1 MKILVVDDEPVVLN
15 SCRKVLEE
23 DGFDV
28 RLVPSADEALKAI
41 KDEEFDLLLVDVKMP
56 KHDGMYLMQKVKEQW
71 PDIPARLFRRRS
83 NMKKQKA
90 LVIDDEQVV
99 LDSVSKILTDENY
112 KVDVSLSG
120 REGLNWAIQKE
131 YDIVLTDIRMPDIG
145 GMRVLRDI
153 KRANPSLPVVMI
165 TGYGS
170 IQSSVQAMKLGA
182 ADYIEKPF
190 TPDQLINAVAS
201 ALDVAVTK
209 PPEEQALIHKE
220 EMITIL
226 ERAASDSEFIAQ
238 LLYKGADALEEY
250 NLTGPEKLALLT
262 GDIEWIEKNIGP
274 LKPNQ
279 KLWLEQRLSAE
290 IW

>member
-1 MKILVVDDEPVVLN
+1 MEKN
-15 SCRKVLEE
+15 
-23 DGFDV
+23 
-28 RLVPSADEALKAI
+28 
-41 KDEEFDLLLVDVKMP
+41 
-56 KHDGMYLMQKVKEQW
+56 
-71 PDIPARLFRRRS
+71 
-83 NMKKQKA
+83 KA
-90 LVIDDEQVV
+90 LVIDDEQIV
-99 LDSVSKILTDENY
+99 LDSVSKILKDENY
-112 KVDVSLSG
+112 DVDVSLSG
-120 REGLNWAIQKE
+120 REGLNWAIQKK

-153 KRANPSLPVVMI
+153 KRARPSLPVVMI
-165 TGYGS
+165 TGYAS
-170 IQSSVQAMKLGA
+170 VRSSVQAMKLGA

-190 TPDQLINAVAS
+190 TPDQLLKAVNS
-201 ALDVAVTK
+201 ALHIAATK

-220 EMITIL
+220 EMIRIL

-250 NLTGPEKLALLT
+250 DLTGPEKLALLT
-262 GDIEWIEKNIGP
+262 GDIEWIEKNMGP

>member
-1 MKILVVDDEPVVLN
+1 MKE
-15 SCRKVLEE
+15 K
-23 DGFDV
+23 
-28 RLVPSADEALKAI
+28 
-41 KDEEFDLLLVDVKMP
+41 
-56 KHDGMYLMQKVKEQW
+56 
-71 PDIPARLFRRRS
+71 
-83 NMKKQKA
+83 KA
-90 LVIDDEQVV
+90 LVIDDEQIV

-112 KVDVSLSG
+112 EVDVSLSG

>member
-1 MKILVVDDEPVVLN
+1 MEKN
-15 SCRKVLEE
+15 
-23 DGFDV
+23 
-28 RLVPSADEALKAI
+28 
-41 KDEEFDLLLVDVKMP
+41 
-56 KHDGMYLMQKVKEQW
+56 
-71 PDIPARLFRRRS
+71 
-83 NMKKQKA
+83 KA
-90 LVIDDEQVV
+90 LVIDDEQIV

-112 KVDVSLSG
+112 EVDVSLSG
-120 REGLNWAIQKE
+120 REGLNRAIQKE

-165 TGYGS
+165 TGYAS
-170 IQSSVQAMKLGA
+170 VQSSVQAMKLGA

-201 ALDVAVTK
+201 ALDVAATK

-220 EMITIL
+220 VMITIL

>member
-1 MKILVVDDEPVVLN
+1 
-15 SCRKVLEE
+15 
-23 DGFDV
+23 
-28 RLVPSADEALKAI
+28 
-41 KDEEFDLLLVDVKMP
+41 
-56 KHDGMYLMQKVKEQW
+56 
-71 PDIPARLFRRRS
+71 
-83 NMKKQKA
+83 MKKQKA

-99 LDSVSKILTDENY
+99 LDSVNKILKDENY
-112 KVDVSLSG
+112 EVDVTLSG
-120 REGLNWAIQKE
+120 REGLNWAIQKK

-153 KRANPSLPVVMI
+153 KRAKPSLPVVMI
-165 TGYGS
+165 TGYAS
-170 IQSSVQAMKLGA
+170 VRSSVQAMKLGA

-190 TPDQLINAVAS
+190 TPEQLINAVAS
-201 ALDVAVTK
+201 ALDTAATK

-226 ERAASDSEFIAQ
+226 ERAAFDSEFIAQ

-250 NLTGPEKLALLT
+250 DLTGPEKLALLT

>member
-1 MKILVVDDEPVVLN
+1 MEKN
-15 SCRKVLEE
+15 
-23 DGFDV
+23 
-28 RLVPSADEALKAI
+28 
-41 KDEEFDLLLVDVKMP
+41 
-56 KHDGMYLMQKVKEQW
+56 
-71 PDIPARLFRRRS
+71 
-83 NMKKQKA
+83 KA

-99 LDSVSKILTDENY
+99 LDSVTKILTEENY
-112 KVDVSLSG
+112 EVDVSLSG
-120 REGLNWAIQKE
+120 REGLNQAIQKE

-153 KRANPSLPVVMI
+153 KRAKPSLPVVMI
-165 TGYGS
+165 TGYAS
-170 IQSSVQAMKLGA
+170 VQSSVQAMKLGA

-190 TPDQLINAVAS
+190 TPDQLLKAVDS
-201 ALDVAVTK
+201 ALDIAATK

-238 LLYKGADALEEY
+238 LLYEGADALEEY
-250 NLTGPEKLALLT
+250 DLTGPEKLALLT
-262 GDIEWIEKNIGP
+262 GDIEWIEKHMGP

>member
-1 MKILVVDDEPVVLN
+1 
-15 SCRKVLEE
+15 
-23 DGFDV
+23 
-28 RLVPSADEALKAI
+28 
-41 KDEEFDLLLVDVKMP
+41 
-56 KHDGMYLMQKVKEQW
+56 
-71 PDIPARLFRRRS
+71 
-83 NMKKQKA
+83 MKKKKA

-99 LDSVSKILTDENY
+99 LDSVRKILKDEDY

-120 REGLNWAIQKE
+120 REGLNQAIQKE

-165 TGYGS
+165 TGYAS
-170 IQSSVQAMKLGA
+170 VRSSVQAMKLGA

-190 TPDQLINAVAS
+190 TPDQLIKAVSS
-201 ALDVAVTK
+201 ALDIAATK

-238 LLYKGADALEEY
+238 LLYEGADALQGY
-250 NLTGPEKLALLT
+250 DLTGPEKLALLT
-262 GDIEWIEKNIGP
+262 GDIEWIEKHIGP

-279 KLWLEQRLSAE
+279 KLWLEQRISAD

>member
-1 MKILVVDDEPVVLN
+1 
-15 SCRKVLEE
+15 
-23 DGFDV
+23 
-28 RLVPSADEALKAI
+28 
-41 KDEEFDLLLVDVKMP
+41 
-56 KHDGMYLMQKVKEQW
+56 
-71 PDIPARLFRRRS
+71 
-83 NMKKQKA
+83 MKKQKA

-112 KVDVSLSG
+112 EVDVSLSG
-120 REGLNWAIQKE
+120 REGLNRAIQKE

-165 TGYGS
+165 TGYAS

-201 ALDVAVTK
+201 ALDVAATK

-220 EMITIL
+220 VMITIL

>member
-1 MKILVVDDEPVVLN
+1 MEKN
-15 SCRKVLEE
+15 
-23 DGFDV
+23 
-28 RLVPSADEALKAI
+28 
-41 KDEEFDLLLVDVKMP
+41 
-56 KHDGMYLMQKVKEQW
+56 
-71 PDIPARLFRRRS
+71 
-83 NMKKQKA
+83 KA

-99 LDSVSKILTDENY
+99 LDSVTKILTEENY
-112 KVDVSLSG
+112 EVDVSLSG
-120 REGLNWAIQKE
+120 REGLNQAIQKE

-153 KRANPSLPVVMI
+153 KRAKPSLPVVII
-165 TGYGS
+165 TGYAS
-170 IQSSVQAMKLGA
+170 VKSAVQAMKLGA

-190 TPDQLINAVAS
+190 TPDQLLKAVDS
-201 ALDVAVTK
+201 ALDIAATK

-226 ERAASDSEFIAQ
+226 ERAASDSEFIAK
-238 LLYKGADALEEY
+238 LLYEGADALEEY
-250 NLTGPEKLALLT
+250 DLTGPEKLALLT
-262 GDIEWIEKNIGP
+262 GDIEWIEKNMGP

>member
-1 MKILVVDDEPVVLN
+1 
-15 SCRKVLEE
+15 
-23 DGFDV
+23 
-28 RLVPSADEALKAI
+28 
-41 KDEEFDLLLVDVKMP
+41 
-56 KHDGMYLMQKVKEQW
+56 
-71 PDIPARLFRRRS
+71 
-83 NMKKQKA
+83 MKKQKA

-112 KVDVSLSG
+112 EVDVSLSG

-190 TPDQLINAVAS
+190 TPDQLIEAVAS
-201 ALDVAVTK
+201 ALDIAATK

>member
-1 MKILVVDDEPVVLN
+1 
-15 SCRKVLEE
+15 
-23 DGFDV
+23 
-28 RLVPSADEALKAI
+28 
-41 KDEEFDLLLVDVKMP
+41 
-56 KHDGMYLMQKVKEQW
+56 
-71 PDIPARLFRRRS
+71 
-83 NMKKQKA
+83 MKKQKA

-112 KVDVSLSG
+112 EVDVSLSG

-165 TGYGS
+165 TGYAS

-182 ADYIEKPF
+182 ADYLEKPF
-190 TPDQLINAVAS
+190 TPDQLMEAVNS
-201 ALDVAVTK
+201 ALDIAATK

-220 EMITIL
+220 EMIRIL
-226 ERAASDSEFIAQ
+226 ERAASDSEFIAE

-274 LKPNQ
+274 LKPDQ
-279 KLWLEQRLSAE
+279 KLWLEHRLSAE